1 MPTSFPP
8 RRAVLRGLGRSGVAL
23 AAGVALSACGLR
35 WEADAPDLPV
45 LPRDRYPGADA
56 LHAEAQRVAAAR
68 GAVAEAGSTELVAMH
83 GAQLAVLTK
92 RLVAAGAL
100 ARGQADE
107 LAASTPIATPDVAD
121 DAAREI
127 AAQAEWAGL
136 AAGEASLHG
145 AGVEDAL
152 LIGSIQVARAAAGRL
167 LGGRWAPPSPGDG
180 IASLDPEIRDTLL
193 PHLRGAQ
200 LTLQLIAAQG
210 GTELEDEAAESAA
223 VCERLMLDLSRYSAE
238 GEVPP
243 PALGAPWTLPASPE
257 EGRTQAGAA
266 MSRCADAFAAAMP
279 GVLTLPVD
287 REAENATD
295 EARVWTALRRRAAEC
310 EEQATAW
317 SGRVRPL
324 PGVDAEAA

>member
-1 MPTSFPP
+1 M
-8 RRAVLRGLGRSGVAL
+8 LRGLGLSSVAL
-23 AAGVALSACGLR
+23 AAGVTLSACGLR

-56 LHAEAQRVAAAR
+56 LYAEAQRVAAAR
-68 GAVAEAGSTELVAMH
+68 RAAAEAGSHQLVTMH
-83 GAQLAVLTK
+83 EAQLAVLAK
-92 RLVAAGAL
+92 RLVAVDAL
-100 ARGQADE
+100 TQGQADA
-107 LAASTPIATPDVAD
+107 LAAPTPVATPDVAGG
-121 DAAREI
+121 AAREI
-127 AAQAEWAGL
+127 AAEAEWSGL
-136 AAGEASLHG
+136 APGEASLHG
-145 AGVEDAL
+145 AGADDVL

-167 LGGRWAPPSPGDG
+167 LGGEWAPPTPADG
-180 IASLDPEIRDTLL
+180 IASLDPGVRDPLL

-210 GTELEDEAAESAA
+210 GAELEDAAAESAA
-223 VCERLMLDLSRYSAE
+223 VCERLMLDLTRHSAE
-238 GEVPP
+238 GEAPP
-243 PALGAPWTLPASPE
+243 PALGAPWTRPASPE
-257 EGRTQAGAA
+257 EARTQAGAA

-287 REAENATD
+287 REAETAAA
-295 EARVWTALRRRAAEC
+295 EMRVWTALRRRAAEC